1 MLLGALNYLTGPW
14 VSFSI
19 FYLIPVSIVTWFV
32 NRWAG
37 ILISIASVI
46 TWLIADLVW
55 KMSYPNSAI
64 PYWNAAM
71 RLVLFLIVV
80 FFMSE
85 FRELNQ
91 RLGERVSERTAV
103 LESEIAER
111 KRAKERLRESQAVL
125 NGIIATAMDGIITVN
140 TSQYIVLFNS
150 AAEEMFR
157 CSATEAIGQPLDRF
171 IPERFRTTHREHIIT
186 FGRTGVTTRRMGA
199 LRVISGLRADGEEFP
214 IEASISQIEVAGQKF
229 YTVILRDI
237 TERKRSE
244 ETLRESF
251 ARLSKKNRYE
261 TIISTVTRS
270 IHQSLHLQDVLEN
283 AVEAMSENIDRGD
296 YVGIYLVEGEEVILK
311 AHKGFT
317 DWYIERAGRIPY
329 PKGFTWKTIIEGK
342 SKYVADVDQDTAIGP
357 AGRELGIKSYLSM
370 PIRFE
375 DKTVGCVNINSLK
388 KNAFDEEE
396 LKLLETVV
404 QQIEVAIGNAKQAE
418 ALRQSE
424 EEIRKI
430 NEELERRVIERTA
443 QLEAANKELE
453 AFSYSVSHDLRA
465 PLRAI
470 DRFSRVLFE
479 DHSNTLDD
487 DGRHLIKVIRDNARN
502 MGQLIDDLL
511 TLSRLGR
518 QDIKLSKL
526 DIAGLAK
533 AVFNELKPNTRERTP
548 QLNINTPPNAYGDRA
563 LIHQVFVNLLSNAIK
578 FTGTKE
584 NPIIEVG
591 GYVEGKESI
600 YYVRDNG
607 IGFDMRYAWKL
618 FGVFQRLHRQD
629 EFEGTGVG
637 LAIVQRVIHRHGG
650 QVWAEGKVGE
660 GATFY
665 FTLYSEEH
673 RDESK

>member
-1 MLLGALNYLTGPW
+1 MENTSSYEEISQRNRDLEILTDLIQAVHKSYGLEDIYRVALDSVMKLENVDMAVVYLVDKQKNEAVIQAHRNLPEGF
-14 VSFSI
+14 VQRAGR
-19 FYLIPVSIVTWFV
+19 IPYPRGVTWEV
-32 NRWAG
+32 INTGKILNAKSAEQDPNIGQAG
-37 ILISIASVI
+37 
-46 TWLIADLVW
+46 
-55 KMSYPNSAI
+55 
-64 PYWNAAM
+64 
-71 RLVLFLIVV
+71 
-80 FFMSE
+80 
-85 FRELNQ
+85 RELGF
-91 RLGERVSERTAV
+91 RSMLGIPIN
-103 LESEIAER
+103 L
-111 KRAKERLRESQAVL
+111 
-125 NGIIATAMDGIITVN
+125 DGKT
-140 TSQYIVLFNS
+140 
-150 AAEEMFR
+150 
-157 CSATEAIGQPLDRF
+157 IGVFWLLSY
-171 IPERFRTTHREHIIT
+171 REHLFT
-186 FGRTGVTTRRMGA
+186 
-199 LRVISGLRADGEEFP
+199 
-214 IEASISQIEVAGQKF
+214 
-229 YTVILRDI
+229 
-237 TERKRSE
+237 RSE
-244 ETLRESF
+244 EELLTSIGTQIAVAIARAKMFEEMKEQEDILRTSL
-251 ARLSKKNRYE
+251 AQLSKKSRYE
-261 TIISTVTRS
+261 TIISTVIRTVHRS
-270 IHQSLHLQDVLEN
+270 INLDEVLEN
-283 AVEAMSENIDRGD
+283 AVDAMSKNMGIDN
-296 YVGIYLVEGEEVILK
+296 VFVSLVEGQEAVLK
-311 AHKGFT
+311 AHRGYPEWF
-317 DWYIERAGRIPY
+317 IERVRRIPY
-329 PKGFTWKTIIEGK
+329 PRGVTWRVITEGK
-342 SKYVADVDQDTAIGP
+342 PMYCPDADNDTFLGP
-357 AGRELGIKSYLSM
+357 AGREVGTKSYVSM
-370 PIRFE
+370 PIHFGG
-375 DKTVGCVNINSLK
+375 KAVGVININSLQ

>member
-1 MLLGALNYLTGPW
+1 MNIDIITGIQKGGKIICTPLQHNSLKILTDLIQAVHKSYGLEDIYRVALDSVMKLENVDMAVVYLVDKQKNEAVIQAHRNLPEGF
-14 VSFSI
+14 VQRAGR
-19 FYLIPVSIVTWFV
+19 IPYPRGVTWEV
-32 NRWAG
+32 INTGKILNAKSAEQDPNIGQAG
-37 ILISIASVI
+37 
-46 TWLIADLVW
+46 
-55 KMSYPNSAI
+55 
-64 PYWNAAM
+64 
-71 RLVLFLIVV
+71 
-80 FFMSE
+80 
-85 FRELNQ
+85 RELGF
-91 RLGERVSERTAV
+91 RSMLGIPIN
-103 LESEIAER
+103 L
-111 KRAKERLRESQAVL
+111 
-125 NGIIATAMDGIITVN
+125 DGKT
-140 TSQYIVLFNS
+140 
-150 AAEEMFR
+150 
-157 CSATEAIGQPLDRF
+157 IGVFWLLSY
-171 IPERFRTTHREHIIT
+171 REHLFT
-186 FGRTGVTTRRMGA
+186 
-199 LRVISGLRADGEEFP
+199 
-214 IEASISQIEVAGQKF
+214 
-229 YTVILRDI
+229 
-237 TERKRSE
+237 RSE
-244 ETLRESF
+244 EELLTSIGTQIAVAIARAKMFEEMKEQEDILRTSL
-251 ARLSKKNRYE
+251 AQLSKKSRYE
-261 TIISTVTRS
+261 TIISTVIRTVHRS
-270 IHQSLHLQDVLEN
+270 INLDEVLEN
-283 AVEAMSENIDRGD
+283 AVDAMSKNMGIDN
-296 YVGIYLVEGEEVILK
+296 VFVSLVEGQEAVLK
-311 AHKGFT
+311 AHRGYPEWF
-317 DWYIERAGRIPY
+317 IERVRRIPY
-329 PKGFTWKTIIEGK
+329 PRGVTWRVITEGK
-342 SKYVADVDQDTAIGP
+342 PMYCPDTDNDTFLGP
-357 AGRELGIKSYLSM
+357 AGREVGTKSYVSM
-370 PIRFE
+370 PIHFGG
-375 DKTVGCVNINSLK
+375 KAVGVININSLQ

-404 QQIEVAIGNAKQAE
+404 QQIEVEIGNAKQAE

-470 DRFSRVLFE
+470 DGFSRVLFE
-479 DHSNTLDD
+479 DHSNALDD

-591 GYVEGKESI
+591 GYVEGRESI

>member
-1 MLLGALNYLTGPW
+1 M
-14 VSFSI
+14 
-19 FYLIPVSIVTWFV
+19 

-46 TWLIADLVW
+46 TWLIADLMW
-55 KMSYPNSAI
+55 QISYLNSAI

-71 RLVLFLIVV
+71 RLGFFLIVV
-80 FFMSE
+80 FFISE

-91 RLGERVSERTAV
+91 RLEGRVSERTAV

-111 KRAKERLRESQAVL
+111 KRAEER
-125 NGIIATAMDGIITVN
+125 
-140 TSQYIVLFNS
+140 
-150 AAEEMFR
+150 
-157 CSATEAIGQPLDRF
+157 
-171 IPERFRTTHREHIIT
+171 
-186 FGRTGVTTRRMGA
+186 
-199 LRVISGLRADGEEFP
+199 
-214 IEASISQIEVAGQKF
+214 
-229 YTVILRDI
+229 
-237 TERKRSE
+237 
-244 ETLRESF
+244 LRESF

-261 TIISTVTRS
+261 TIISTMTRS

-283 AVEAMSENIDRGD
+283 TVDAMSKNMGIDN
-296 YVGIYLVEGEEVILK
+296 VFVSLVEGQEAVLK
-311 AHKGFT
+311 AHRGYPEWF
-317 DWYIERAGRIPY
+317 IERVRRIPY
-329 PKGFTWKTIIEGK
+329 PRGVTWRVITEGK
-342 SKYVADVDQDTAIGP
+342 PMYCPDADNDTFLGP
-357 AGRELGIKSYLSM
+357 AGREVGTKSYVSM
-370 PIRFE
+370 PIHFGG
-375 DKTVGCVNINSLK
+375 KAVGVININSLQ